1 MHEPIQDQF
10 DVSSLDLG
18 EILDTI
24 HGEVRAR
31 LGEGKAAGYI
41 DSLAAVPLDRFGMAV
56 VTTGGEVYEV
66 GHSRQRFSIQSI
78 SKVHTL
84 TLALDAVGDD
94 LWRRVDREP
103 SGDPF
108 NSLIQLEY
116 EKGIPRN
123 PFMNAGALVVADVVL
138 SSYDDAGQALLDFVR
153 RRSGNPEVGGDA
165 VVARSERE
173 SGYRNIAMAN
183 FIKSYGNLEMRCS
196 TSTGCSARCAWI
208 AWTWRAACSTWPSA
222 GIAGCRAS
230 RW

>member
-31 LGEGKAAGYI
+31 LGGGKAAGYI
-41 DSLAAVPLDRFGMAV
+41 DSLAAVPLDRSRMPV
-56 VTTGGEVYEV
+56 VTTGGEAYEG
-66 GHSRQRFSIQSI
+66 GHSRHRFSIQSI

-84 TLALDAVGDD
+84 TLALDAVGDV

-138 SSYDDAGQALLDFVR
+138 SSYDDAGQAL
-153 RRSGNPEVGGDA
+153 
-165 VVARSERE
+165 
-173 SGYRNIAMAN
+173 
-183 FIKSYGNLEMRCS
+183 
-196 TSTGCSARCAWI
+196 
-208 AWTWRAACSTWPSA
+208 
-222 GIAGCRAS
+222 
-230 RW
+230 